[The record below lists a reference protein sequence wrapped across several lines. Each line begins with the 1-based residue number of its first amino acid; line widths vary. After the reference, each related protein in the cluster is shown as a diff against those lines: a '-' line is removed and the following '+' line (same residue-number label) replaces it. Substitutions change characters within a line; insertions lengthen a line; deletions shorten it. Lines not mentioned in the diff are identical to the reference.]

1 MSGYYRCFFLLALS
15 LLPKIMAQAA
25 DPPSAKFVYHPCA
38 YIQLPDGRR
47 LAYAEAGDPDGKNIL
62 IHHHGISS
70 CRLDV
75 EGFFPALK
83 AMSGVRLFVLDRP
96 GIGQSDPFCGKSFLS
111 WPADVKAFA
120 DTMKIDRF
128 GVIGGSGGTPY
139 ALAVARALPD
149 RVTAVSI
156 ACPMAP
162 LECVGTKAGSGAQGA
177 DFALRHPRLTSF
189 GMNRFAIAERRRP
202 DRFPPLWNFAAPAD
216 RQLLSD
222 PTERCFL
229 SRITDEAF
237 RQGPC
242 WQAHEAA
249 LLGQPWSCWLPE
261 VRAKITIYSG
271 CSDTIT
277 PPVMANSLGRTLPN
291 AQVYLIPGEGHL
303 SIGRRFATE
312 ILSAA
317 LPSKSR

>member
-1 MSGYYRCFFLLALS
+1 MTHYYRSLIVLALGFV
-15 LLPKIMAQAA
+15 PIGITRA
-25 DPPSAKFVYHPCA
+25 DEPPPAKFVYHPCA
-38 YIQLPDGRR
+38 IIQLPDGRR
-47 LAYAEAGDPDGKNIL
+47 LAYSEAGDPDGKTIL

-83 AMSGVRLFVLDRP
+83 SLPGVRMFVLDRP
-96 GIGQSDPFCGKSFLS
+96 GIGQSDPVCSKSFLS

-120 DTMKIDRF
+120 DAMKIDRF
-128 GVIGGSGGTPY
+128 GVLGGSGGTPY
-139 ALAVARALPD
+139 ALAVARALPE

-189 GMNRFAIAERRRP
+189 GMNRFAVAERRRP

-216 RQLLSD
+216 RQLLAD
-222 PTERCFL
+222 PAERCFL
-229 SRITDEAF
+229 ARITDEAF

-249 LLGQPWSCWLPE
+249 LLAQPWSCWLPE
-261 VRAKITIYSG
+261 VRAKVTIYAG
-271 CSDTIT
+271 CSDTIA
-277 PPVMANSLGRTLPN
+277 PPVMASYLGRALPN
-291 AQVYLIPGEGHL
+291 AQVYLVPGEGHL
-303 SIGRRFATE
+303 SIGRRYAAE
-312 ILSAA
+312 ILAAA
-317 LPSKSR
+317 LPKSAK